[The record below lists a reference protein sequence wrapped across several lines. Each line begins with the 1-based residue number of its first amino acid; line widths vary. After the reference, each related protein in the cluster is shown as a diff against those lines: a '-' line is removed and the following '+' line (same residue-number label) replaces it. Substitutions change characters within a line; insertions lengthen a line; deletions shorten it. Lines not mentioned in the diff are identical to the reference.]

1 MMSGA
6 LTEAEVRQFEADGYF
21 LKRRALTVD
30 HALDCRRRIEAM
42 EAELGEECNVRMKI
56 KAHVVSPWMVDL
68 ARHPVILDA
77 VESLLGPN
85 ILLFGSSM
93 FAKSAKSEKFVS
105 WHQDSAYYGLDPAD
119 SITVWLAFTPS
130 TTANGCLRVLPGS
143 HRGQDYEH
151 DETYDPDNLLARGQ
165 TIHGID
171 DAKAVDLELE
181 PGEFSMHHVRTA
193 HGSLGNPSDDRR
205 IGLAFFYIGAHV
217 RSTLGRRTA
226 LLVRG
231 KDQHDYWDQDPLP
244 GRDLDPVT
252 LQFLTDMWAR
262 YQSKEVKQAAAS
274 GRI

>member
-1 MMSGA
+1 MTAS
-6 LTEAEVRQFEADGYF
+6 LTREQVKEFEANGYF
-21 LKRRALTVD
+21 LKGRAITAD
-30 HALDCRRRIEAM
+30 HALECRHRIEAL
-42 EAELGEECNVRMKI
+42 EAELGEDCNVRMKI
-56 KAHVVSPWMVDL
+56 KAHVVAPWMVDL
-68 ARHPVILDA
+68 ARHPAILDA
-77 VESLLGPN
+77 VESLIGPD

-93 FAKSAKSEKFVS
+93 FAKSAASDKFVS

-130 TTANGCLRVLPGS
+130 NKGNGCLRVLPAS
-143 HRGQDYEH
+143 HLGAEYEH
-151 DETYDPDNLLARGQ
+151 EETYDPKNLLARGQ
-165 TIHGID
+165 TISGIN
-171 DAKAVDLELE
+171 DADAVDLELE

-231 KDQHDYWDQDPLP
+231 KDVHGNWDKDPLP
-244 GRDLDPVT
+244 RRDLDPET
-252 LQFLTDMWAR
+252 LKFLTDMWER
-262 YQSKEVKQAAAS
+262 YQSPEIKQAAAT